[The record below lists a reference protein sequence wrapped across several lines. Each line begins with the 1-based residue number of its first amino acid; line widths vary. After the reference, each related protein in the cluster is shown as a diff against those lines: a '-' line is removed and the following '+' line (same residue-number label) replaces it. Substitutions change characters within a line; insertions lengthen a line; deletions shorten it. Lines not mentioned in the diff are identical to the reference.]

1 MDVNR
6 NKKISIIITSLPLV
20 LLLIIGASYAYFS
33 NKGVSD
39 ERGVQAGTLRI
50 VYTDNT
56 EGTVEID
63 DIVPIYDTEIKEEAN
78 KFAFNIDNTGTSQA
92 YVDIKLTDIVMD
104 PELSNL
110 EFKWALYSGDTKI
123 SNGNFRNVTNNELLL
138 TKNIELPQ
146 LDNKNYELYIWI
158 SENDLDQSILMN
170 KTFSSEITVEGNQEK
185 SAELLS
191 TIIKNNN

>member
-6 NKKISIIITSLPLV
+6 NKKICIIITSLPLV
-20 LLLIIGASYAYFS
+20 LLLIIGVSYAYFS

-50 VYTDNT
+50 VYTDNISD
-56 EGTVEID
+56 TVEID
-63 DIVPIYDTEIKEEAN
+63 DIVPIYDTEIKEKAS

-110 EFKWALYSGDTKI
+110 EFKWALYS
-123 SNGNFRNVTNNELLL
+123 
-138 TKNIELPQ
+138 
-146 LDNKNYELYIWI
+146 
-158 SENDLDQSILMN
+158 
-170 KTFSSEITVEGNQEK
+170 
-185 SAELLS
+185 
-191 TIIKNNN
+191 